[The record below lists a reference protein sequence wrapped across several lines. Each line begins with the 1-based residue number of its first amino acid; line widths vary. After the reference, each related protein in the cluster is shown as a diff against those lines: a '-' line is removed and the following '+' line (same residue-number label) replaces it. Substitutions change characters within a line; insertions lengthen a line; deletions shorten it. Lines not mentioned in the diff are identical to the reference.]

1 MRVFL
6 DANILIS
13 AFSPGTV
20 ASDLLEIVTTR
31 HSLVLGRF
39 VLEETWRILVVKF
52 GANPTL
58 VELFIEGLLTY
69 AVHVEPTPPP
79 GASWGLR
86 DADDEAV
93 LTSAINGEADV
104 LVTRDKDLL
113 DEAGRLAGEIT
124 ILSPKSFLE
133 GIRSGM

>member
-6 DANILIS
+6 DANVLIS
-13 AFSPGTV
+13 AFTPKTV
-20 ASDLLEIVTTR
+20 ASDLVELITTR

-39 VLEETWRILVVKF
+39 VLEETWRVLVVKF

-58 VELFIEGLLTY
+58 VEIFIDGLVSY
-69 AVHVEPTPPP
+69 AVHVEPTPES
-79 GASWGLR
+79 GVSRGLR

-93 LTSAINGEADV
+93 LASAIASQADV

-113 DEAGRLAGEIT
+113 DESERFAREIT
-124 ILSPKSFLE
+124 ILSPRGFFESHHSE
-133 GIRSGM
+133 E